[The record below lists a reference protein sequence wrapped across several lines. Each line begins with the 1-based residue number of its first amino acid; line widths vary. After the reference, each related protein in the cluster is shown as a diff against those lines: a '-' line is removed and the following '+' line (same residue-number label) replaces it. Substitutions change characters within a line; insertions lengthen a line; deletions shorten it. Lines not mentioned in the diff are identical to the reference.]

1 MTDRPPRVSVCIP
14 VYNGADYIGES
25 LCSVLAQTYED
36 YRVVVVDNCSTDGTA
51 DVVRSFRDSRLTYVR
66 NSTNLGAV
74 GNFNRCLELA
84 DGEYVNIWHHDD
96 VMLPENIER
105 KVRVLDKHPS
115 VGYVHSNLWLTDAQG
130 HPFMEHWH
138 EDSKLDYVEPGA
150 EIFRRYVTRLHH
162 GALIFMGTVLARR
175 VCYERLGG
183 FRPELP
189 NCCDSEMWMRL
200 ALFCDVA
207 CLSTPLVKYRQ
218 HGASLGGSHHG
229 PDMLREHYT
238 TALMIFRNYGHRI
251 PDRLA
256 LLREVRAHFA
266 SETVQQARAMSYLGK
281 RALSRRYLFMAA
293 RLYPEV
299 LATKPF
305 WWQTLKWVVG
315 APGVRL
321 YAGLRHILR
330 RREPRVDVNG
340 TR

>member
-14 VYNGADYIGES
+14 VYNGADYIAES
-25 LCSVLAQTYED
+25 LHSVLAQTFED
-36 YRVVVVDNCSTDGTA
+36 FRVIVVDNCSTDGTA

-96 VMLPENIER
+96 VMVPENVER
-105 KVRVLDKHPS
+105 KVAVLDKHPS

-130 HPFMEHWH
+130 RPYMEHWH
-138 EDSKLDYVEPGA
+138 EDSKRDYVEPGL
-150 EIFRRYVTRLHH
+150 EIFRRYVTRLHR
-162 GALIFMGTVLARR
+162 GALIFIGAVLARR

-183 FRPELP
+183 FSAELP

-200 ALFCDVA
+200 ALFYDVA

-218 HGASLGGSHHG
+218 HGASFGGSHRG
-229 PDMLREHYT
+229 PGILREHYT

-251 PDRLA
+251 PDRWA
-256 LLREVRAHFA
+256 LLREVRVHFA
-266 SETVQQARAMSYLGK
+266 QETVHEARKASYLEE

-299 LATKPF
+299 LVTKRF
-305 WWQTLKWVVG
+305 WWLTLRWAAGPPG
-315 APGVRL
+315 ARL
-321 YAGLRHILR
+321 YGRLRRSLR
-330 RREPRVDVNG
+330 RREPHADANG
-340 TR
+340 NR